1 MELLG
6 AKENIDQTQ
15 ILRLAVRV
23 RLPTARNEYITRRH
37 RPRLAAGH
45 MQRAAAKDDHNLAK
59 LMRVQCKSLLRVAS
73 FNRYR
78 EVIGRKPIVCFEG
91 EHRVGE

>member
-1 MELLG
+1 
-6 AKENIDQTQ
+6 
-15 ILRLAVRV
+15 
-23 RLPTARNEYITRRH
+23 
-37 RPRLAAGH
+37 

-91 EHRVGE
+91 EHKVGE